1 MFLLSDSL
9 GIDGC
14 RRQLGVPQPSLHEV
28 EWDPCVHC
36 GNTEAMSKPFWA
48 RLHAMDAGCLHHCLD
63 VSPRGHRTPGP

>member
-14 RRQLGVPQPSLHEV
+14 RRQLGVPQPSLHKV

-36 GNTEAMSKPFWA
+36 GDTEGIVKLTVRAPE
-48 RLHAMDAGCLHHCLD
+48 HGD
-63 VSPRGHRTPGP
+63 